1 MKKLFPATTNWDHVK
16 KKLLEVLPN
25 DSSNDDDHGHG
36 VNDCT
41 NKGISLLSQRRQKD
55 HIQAILWHQSMRSTE
70 YFSRWI
76 ELKENSS
83 SGDDAVAVPIPPG
96 LVDDKKE

>member
-1 MKKLFPATTNWDHVK
+1 LKKLFSATTNWDHVK
-16 KKLLEVLPN
+16 KILLEALPN
-25 DSSNDDDHGHG
+25 DNNNDDDY
-36 VNDCT
+36 T
-41 NKGISLLSQRRQKD
+41 NGMSLLSQRRQKD

-76 ELKENSS
+76 ELKET
-83 SGDDAVAVPIPPG
+83 SGDNDVVPPE